1 MKKKQNI
8 LEQILHCQEEFKK
21 SYDSLE
27 GYHAFITLFNL
38 MNLETQKID
47 YIKEFPDNS

>member
-1 MKKKQNI
+1 MSNI
-8 LEQILHCQEEFKK
+8 LEQIKHCQKEFKK
-21 SYDSLE
+21 CYNSLE

-47 YIKEFPDNS
+47 YIKNFLIILRKI